1 MTRPFLEEGKDN
13 CYICINPSDRIM
25 KTFSRQL
32 CAKMVTPAPLMLL
45 SNATPLLLP
54 SLGEGMESASP
65 SLEPALALWIAL
77 TNYMQRKW
85 HMRLPRPG
93 LQRPC
98 SSQLHPLVMLW
109 WDCHV
114 RKQGSSPGGKEVT
127 KRTDGLRQQPAP
139 ILGYVNEAIL
149 DLLAQLTLQQPLWM
163 SLRWKKQGK
172 RHATHRIQRNN
183 TSLLP

>member
-1 MTRPFLEEGKDN
+1 MERTTATYASTQVTESWRHFLGN
-13 CYICINPSDRIM
+13 YVQRWSH
-25 KTFSRQL
+25 Q
-32 CAKMVTPAPLMLL
+32 LL
-45 SNATPLLLP
+45 SCFFPMRLHCFSHQT
-54 SLGEGMESASP
+54 MESASP

-139 ILGYVNEAIL
+139 ILGYLNEAIL